1 MNMEKSAK
9 IISIINNPPII
20 CIPLFLIISAVLAR
34 GDVGKFITLEMISI
48 VFASVIPMAII
59 LGWAKILGTDNDIS
73 NRTDRFAPL
82 IVGIISYFIGFL
94 VSLYLKVDIFMSILL
109 LCYTIN
115 TFIVMLITTRWKI
128 SIHTTGL
135 SGPVGALI
143 LLLGPLGAIFGLL
156 FPVLIWSRVYLKKH
170 TMAQAIAGGVQGF
183 FLTVF
188 EMYLII
194 YIFNIVI
201 TNIQALDVVT
211 WLILAIIL
219 TPVTLGILSYIK
231 IKNSRIIFYLTQIL
245 FIAVFVM
252 FAPVGALSILV
263 LDIITCILIA
273 HYANKDYP
281 WHEIIN

>member
-143 LLLGPLGAIFGLL
+143 LLLGPLGALFGLL